1 MGKQGQKIKEPELGE
16 PKLGPKEEVDI
27 LGGVPKKQQE
37 EKKEEKTV
45 SYRVE
50 VNTDRLNRTY
60 IFELPKGEYF
70 KKGLKTPDQY
80 YSELTTARIKADI
93 YIEEGGTKRKATEEE
108 KQELAGEITRL
119 YNNNELNTASI
130 SVEKIKK

>member
-1 MGKQGQKIKEPELGE
+1 
-16 PKLGPKEEVDI
+16 
-27 LGGVPKKQQE
+27 VPKKQQE

-50 VNTDRLNRTY
+50 VNTDRLKGAY

-108 KQELAGEITRL
+108 KQELADEITRL